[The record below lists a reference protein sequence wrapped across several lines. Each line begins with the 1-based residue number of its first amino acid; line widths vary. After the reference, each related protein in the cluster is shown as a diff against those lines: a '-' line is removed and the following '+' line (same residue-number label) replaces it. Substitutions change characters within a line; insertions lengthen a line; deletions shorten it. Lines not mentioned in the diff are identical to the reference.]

1 MAQIPKRVT
10 ERLIIETRKF
20 QKILQTA
27 NDRDIN
33 ESDTVIIITDILSS
47 LFGYDK
53 YTEIT
58 SEFSVRGTYCDL
70 AIQLDDSIKYLLEV
84 KAIGLDLKESH
95 LRQAIGYGSLHGVQ
109 WVVLTNGTHWI
120 IHRIKFEKPISS
132 ELLCSFN
139 ILELNPRKKDDQ
151 DILFLLCKEGVSKD
165 VIGDFHRHIKSVNK
179 YIIGAIIQSDSILN
193 NIRREIRKISPGT
206 KVETKEIEAIL
217 VNEVLKR
224 EVVSGDLPDNA
235 KNKYKKAI
243 LKHKAKL
250 EKNKSETNKSP

>member
-1 MAQIPKRVT
+1 MASIPKRVT
-10 ERLIIETRKF
+10 ERIITETRKF
-20 QKILQTA
+20 QRILQTA
-27 NDRDIN
+27 KDRDIN
-33 ESDTVIIITDILSS
+33 ESDTVIIITDMLSS

-53 YTEIT
+53 YSEIT

-70 AIQLDDSIKYLLEV
+70 AIMLDDSVKYLLEV
-84 KAIGLDLKESH
+84 KAIGLDLKEAH
-95 LRQAIGYGSLHGVQ
+95 LRQAIGYGSQHGVQ
-109 WVVLTNGTHWI
+109 WVVLTNGTHWV
-120 IHRIKFEKPISS
+120 IHRIKFEKPVCS
-132 ELLCSFN
+132 ELLCSFS

-151 DILFLLCKEGVSKD
+151 DILFLLCKEGISKD

-179 YIIGAIIQSDSILN
+179 YIIGAIVQSESVLN

-224 EVVSGDLPDNA
+224 EIVSGELPENA

-243 LKHKAKL
+243 AKYKTKL
-250 EKNKSETNKSP
+250 EKNKSEKDKPH